1 MGPKDH
7 WYRKPCKEAHIV
19 SKKTDQNRGMR
30 NAAIYYRVSTD
41 RQDLDSQKNVVET
54 WLQNLPDERKPLSV
68 KTYEDE
74 GISGKTLNRPEFQ
87 RLLNDARTGKIDTII
102 CYRLDRFSRHAT
114 TAIRLLLDLDEA
126 GVAFIS
132 VTQPVLNLG
141 HENPFRRTMLAAFA
155 EIAEIE
161 RETIV
166 ARVRAGLDAA
176 KKRGVRLGAPQKT
189 TDDIKKKAEELRGQG
204 MSYKT
209 IATRLEL
216 SVGTVHKL
224 LTTPVASLDV
234 VPE

>member
-1 MGPKDH
+1 M
-7 WYRKPCKEAHIV
+7 
-19 SKKTDQNRGMR
+19 SKKGDNQRGMR
-30 NAAIYYRVSTD
+30 HAAIYYRVSTD
-41 RQDLDSQKNVVET
+41 KQDLDSQRNAVEA
-54 WLQNLPDERKPLSV
+54 WLDNLPEEKRPLSI
-68 KTYEDE
+68 KSYEDE

-87 RLLNDARTGKIDTII
+87 RLLNDARTGRIDTII

-189 TDDIKKKAEELRGQG
+189 NDDTRKEAEELRSQG
-204 MSYKT
+204 LSYKA
-209 IATRLEL
+209 IAKRLGL
-216 SVGTVHKL
+216 SVGTIHKL
-224 LTTPVASLDV
+224 IA
-234 VPE
+234 VPDATEAR